1 MENPKTMAKA
11 YRSTDTAAPKPNQAY
26 LSVKRFQDIVLSVLA
41 LLVLFPLL
49 LLISVLIV
57 LDDPHGGPIFAQER
71 VGKDGRIFEMYK
83 FRTMCV
89 NAEEQLESLKQNN
102 EMDRIVFKI
111 KNDPRI
117 TRFGSFLRRMSL
129 DELPQL
135 VNILKGDM
143 SIVGPRPALSQEVAQ
158 YTQYERQRL
167 NATPGLTCYW
177 QVQPNRYKLSMDE
190 WVDLDIKYIRERSWR
205 LDWCLIAKTIGTV
218 LRREGM

>member
-1 MENPKTMAKA
+1 MEDPKAMTGT
-11 YRSTDTAAPKPNQAY
+11 YEPVDTVLPEHDQVY
-26 LSVKRFQDIVLSVLA
+26 LSVKRFQDIVLSALA
-41 LLVLFPLL
+41 LVMLFPLL

-57 LDDPHGGPIFAQER
+57 LDDPCGGPIFAQER
-71 VGKDGRIFEMYK
+71 AGKNGQVFKMYK

-89 NAEEQLESLKQNN
+89 NAEEQLEALKQDN

-111 KNDPRI
+111 KDDPRI
-117 TRFGSFLRRMSL
+117 TRLGSFLRRMSL

-143 SIVGPRPALSQEVAQ
+143 SIVGPRPALLQEVEQ

-167 NATPGLTCYW
+167 NAVPGLTCYW

-190 WVDLDIKYIRERSWR
+190 WVNLDIRYIRERNWR
-205 LDWCLIAKTIGTV
+205 LDWRLIGKTIGTV
-218 LRREGM
+218 LRGEGM